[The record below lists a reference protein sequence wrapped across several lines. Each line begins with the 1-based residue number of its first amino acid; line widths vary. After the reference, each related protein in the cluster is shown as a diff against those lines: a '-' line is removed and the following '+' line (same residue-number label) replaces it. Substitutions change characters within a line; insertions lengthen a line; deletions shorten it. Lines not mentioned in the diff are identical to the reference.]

1 MKSTGPI
8 DNATLYN
15 ASRKNS
21 EPFILNWDDP
31 YWKDVFAKNWRRPD
45 QWKLPSALSWDHK
58 RYGIISEVIDMDQFE
73 KHAKEAMN
81 TLRMPF

>member
-1 MKSTGPI
+1 MMSQNGHTPSKDLQRAIKDYTLNNSESYRRAMKSTGPI

-45 QWKLPSALSWDHK
+45 
-58 RYGIISEVIDMDQFE
+58 
-73 KHAKEAMN
+73 
-81 TLRMPF
+81 